1 MCGDGGGNPSGGPL
15 RPLLSGIMLDDLDKE
30 LMRRGHRFARYADDS
45 NIYVR
50 SRRAGER
57 VMESVTEFVEKRL
70 KLKVNRE
77 KSAVDRPWKRKFLG
91 FSFTWH
97 RQPKIRVSPKSLKRF
112 RDRVRDLTK
121 RSRGQSMEARVAKLR

>member
-1 MCGDGGGNPSGGPL
+1 LS
-15 RPLLSGIMLDDLDKE
+15 PLLSGIILDDLDKE

-57 VMESVTEFVEKRL
+57 VMESVTEFVENRL

-77 KSAVDRPWKRKFLG
+77 KSAVDRPWKRNIRESGTSEKGPNEEGTKYLCTYKFLG
-91 FSFTWH
+91 LF
-97 RQPKIRVSPKSLKRF
+97 
-112 RDRVRDLTK
+112 
-121 RSRGQSMEARVAKLR
+121 